1 MDTKTF
7 YPKTYAVL
15 THEGFKQNFSRD
27 LIAGIITGIIA
38 LPLAIAFG
46 IASGATPEQGLFS
59 AIIGGLIISLFSG
72 SRVQI
77 GGPTGAFIV
86 VVYNIIATYGI
97 AGLIIATIMAGIIL
111 ILLGVL
117 RLGSIIKFIPY
128 PVTQGF
134 TSGIAVLIAMTQLND
149 FLGLSIKNIPAS
161 VVGRIGAYWE
171 HLGALDTRA
180 LAIGAITIFLILLCK
195 KFLPRIPGSLIAIII
210 LTVITSFF
218 HIDIETIFSRF
229 GTINSSFPHPVM
241 PDFSFELLVKLLPS
255 ALTIAILGAI
265 ESLLSAV
272 VADGMTGMRHNSN
285 TELIAQG
292 ISNIVTPMFGGIPTT
307 GAIARTATNIQNGGR
322 TPLAG
327 IFHAVTLLLIV
338 EFFGQYASAIP
349 LAILSGILL
358 TVALNMSEY
367 RLFFKMF
374 RAPKSDVVIMLTTFI
389 LTILVDLTVA
399 IPTGIVLASL
409 LFMSRMERVAGGVI
423 IEPESNADPRDDDP
437 FAIGNY
443 TIPQGVCVYEINGP
457 FFFGAA
463 KKFQDEALR
472 RTPKVLILRM
482 RNVSAIDATGLF
494 ALQDIIKTCKKN
506 NCVVLI
512 SAIQKQPLTAL
523 KKSGITDELVSKQ
536 VFLDISSA
544 LKHAEEIIA
553 SIQSARSS
561 RRAK

>member
-1 MDTKTF
+1 MDIKTF

-15 THEGFKQNFSRD
+15 THEGFTQNFSRD

-59 AIIGGLIISLFSG
+59 AIIGGFIISLFSG

-86 VVYNIIATYGI
+86 VVYNIIAEYGI
-97 AGLIIATIMAGIIL
+97 SGLIIATMMAGVIL

-134 TSGIAVLIAMTQLND
+134 TSGIAVLIAVTQLND

-161 VVGRIGAYWE
+161 VVGRLGAYWDN
-171 HLGALDTRA
+171 LGALDTGA
-180 LAIGAITIFLILLCK
+180 LAVGAVTILLILLCK
-195 KFLPRIPGSLIAIII
+195 KYLPRIPGSLLAIII
-210 LTVITSFF
+210 LTCIASLF
-218 HIDIETIFSRF
+218 HFNIETIFSRF
-229 GTINSSFPHPVM
+229 GTINSSFPHPVI
-241 PDFSFELLVKLLPS
+241 PEFSFDLLVKLLPS

-292 ISNIVTPMFGGIPTT
+292 ISNIVTPVFGGIPTT

-327 IFHAVTLLLIV
+327 MFHAVTLLLIV
-338 EFFGQYASAIP
+338 AFFGKYASAIP

-374 RAPKSDVVIMLTTFI
+374 RAPKSDVVIMLTTFV

-472 RTPKVLILRM
+472 KTPKVLILRM

-512 SAIQKQPLTAL
+512 SAIQKQPLLAL
-523 KKSGITDELVSKQ
+523 KKSGITEELVSKQ
-536 VFLDISSA
+536 VFLDISIA
-544 LKHAEEIIA
+544 LKHAEEIVAA
-553 SIQSARSS
+553 SKSSKSS